1 MTPVIPM
8 SRSKQSTAEH
18 SESITNSG
26 SDNMIDWVEGYLE
39 MQKMMKQMHDAML
52 KKRTTEALEL
62 CVQIAATARLTAYK
76 IKLDDS
82 ENPALHLG
90 R

>member
-1 MTPVIPM
+1 
-8 SRSKQSTAEH
+8 
-18 SESITNSG
+18 
-26 SDNMIDWVEGYLE
+26 
-39 MQKMMKQMHDAML
+39 MMKQMHEAML